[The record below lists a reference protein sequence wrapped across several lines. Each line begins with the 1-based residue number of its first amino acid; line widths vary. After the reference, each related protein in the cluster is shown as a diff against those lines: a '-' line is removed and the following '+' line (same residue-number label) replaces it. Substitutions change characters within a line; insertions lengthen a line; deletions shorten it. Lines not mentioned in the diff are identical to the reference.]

1 MGNCF
6 EGAWLQPCRGEAKK
20 GRARLQSCRNGGKI
34 SRALAPEVE
43 LLIPLESS
51 ETICQIPTQIGKDI
65 VRTAWR
71 HAESG
76 RNVHFAWFGE
86 IPSAAK
92 AVERVSP
99 NGTIEI
105 VPFPKS
111 KILRLVRWL

>member
-1 MGNCF
+1 M
-6 EGAWLQPCRGEAKK
+6 EGHDFS
-20 GRARLQSCRNGGKI
+20 RAVTVAKI

-43 LLIPLESS
+43 LPILLESS

-76 RNVHFAWFGE
+76 RNVHSAWFGE
-86 IPSAAK
+86 SPSAAK

-105 VPFPKS
+105 VPYPKS
-111 KILRLVRWL
+111 KSEIG